1 MEDIKKAI
9 SVLNNGGIVIFPT
22 DTAYGIG
29 CRIDDENAVK
39 KLFALR
45 RRPETQATPV
55 LVDSIEMA
63 EKYFVTP
70 LPDNVRRLMKK
81 YWPGGLTIVYPCK
94 TESVPSL
101 VRGGGNNLGIRM
113 PDNKTVLS
121 MIKKLGVPI
130 LGPSANFHG
139 NKTPYKHEDLDPE
152 LLKSVDYVIKGECN
166 KKQSSTVIDCSVSP
180 WKILRVGA
188 VKLVT
193 LSIDTTD
200 NKKIILT
207 LTVKNNK
214 IIVSNKIE
222 SWASQLLLPMID
234 TLLVKHKVSLSDLD
248 LITVKTGEGSYTGIR
263 VGVTVAKT
271 LGWLL
276 NIPVD

>member
-1 MEDIKKAI
+1 M
-9 SVLNNGGIVIFPT
+9 F
-22 DTAYGIG
+22 
-29 CRIDDENAVK
+29 R
-39 KLFALR
+39 
-45 RRPETQATPV
+45 
-55 LVDSIEMA
+55 
-63 EKYFVTP
+63 
-70 LPDNVRRLMKK
+70 
-81 YWPGGLTIVYPCK
+81 
-94 TESVPSL
+94 
-101 VRGGGNNLGIRM
+101 
-113 PDNKTVLS
+113 
-121 MIKKLGVPI
+121 
-130 LGPSANFHG
+130 
-139 NKTPYKHEDLDPE
+139 
-152 LLKSVDYVIKGECN
+152 
-166 KKQSSTVIDCSVSP
+166 VIDCWVSP

>member
-1 MEDIKKAI
+1 MVDISKP
-9 SVLNNGGIVIFPT
+9 LNILRSGGIVVFPT
-22 DTAYGIG
+22 DTAYGMG

-63 EKYFVTP
+63 EKYFVSP
-70 LPDNVRRLMKK
+70 LLDNVRRLINK

-94 TESVPSL
+94 TELVPSL
-101 VRGGGNNLGIRM
+101 VRAGGQNLGIRM
-113 PDNKTVLS
+113 PDHKIVLS
-121 MIKKLGVPI
+121 LIKKLGAPL
-130 LGPSANFHG
+130 LGPSANFHS
-139 NKTPYKHEDLDPE
+139 KPTPYAFEDLDPE
-152 LLKSVDYVIKGECN
+152 LSKSVDCVIEGVC
-166 KKQSSTVIDCSVSP
+166 KKMLASTVIDCSVTP
-180 WKILRVGA
+180 WKVLREGA

-193 LSIDTTD
+193 LSIDTSD

-207 LTVKNNK
+207 LTVRGNR
-214 IIVSNKIE
+214 IVVSNKIK

-234 TLLVKHKVSLSDLD
+234 TALVKHKVSLSDLD

-263 VGVTVAKT
+263 VGATVAKT

-276 NIPVD
+276 DIPVD

>member
-1 MEDIKKAI
+1 MENIEKAI

-22 DTAYGIG
+22 DTVYGMG
-29 CRIDDENAVK
+29 CRIDNEEAVK
-39 KLFALR
+39 RLFTLR
-45 RRPETQATPV
+45 KRPETQATPV
-55 LVDSIEMA
+55 LVNSIKMA
-63 EKYFVTP
+63 EKYFVSP
-70 LPDNVRRLMKK
+70 LPDNVRRLMKQ
-81 YWPGGLTIVYPCK
+81 YWPGGLTVIYPCK
-94 TESVPSL
+94 IELVPKL
-101 VRGGGNNLGIRM
+101 VRGGGKNLGIRM
-113 PDNKTVLS
+113 PDHNTVLS
-121 MIKKLGVPI
+121 MIKKLGIPI

-139 NKTPYKHEDLDPE
+139 KPTPYKLEDLDPE

-207 LTVKNNK
+207 LTVKDNK
-214 IIVSNKIE
+214 ITVSKKIK
-222 SWASQLLLPMID
+222 SWASQLLLPMIS
-234 TLLVKHKVSLSDLD
+234 TMLVKHNVSLSDLD

-263 VGVTVAKT
+263 VGLTVANT

-276 NIPVD
+276 DIPVD